1 MKQQVSIDRTGR
13 LVIPK
18 FVRQALVIQGC
29 AELEIEVV
37 GGHAQLSPTAPSP
50 GPTEQRDGRLVYSGP
65 LPDDWDSGEAIS
77 RLREERL
84 RR

>member
-1 MKQQVSIDRTGR
+1 MKQKAPIDRAGR

-18 FVRQALVIQGC
+18 FVRRALGIQGC

-37 GGHAQLSPTAPSP
+37 SGHAQLSPTAPSP
-50 GPTEQRDGRLVYSGP
+50 GPTEQRDGPLVYGGP
-65 LPDDWDSGEAIS
+65 LPDGWDSGEAIS

-84 RR
+84 R